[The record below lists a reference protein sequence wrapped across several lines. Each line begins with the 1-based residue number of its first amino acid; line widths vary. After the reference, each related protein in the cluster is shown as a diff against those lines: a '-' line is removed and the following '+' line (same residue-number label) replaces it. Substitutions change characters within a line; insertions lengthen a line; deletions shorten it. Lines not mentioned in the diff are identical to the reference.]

1 MKRQYRAE
9 LAPWIV
15 LLAVLTLAAPPLLA
29 QEATGD
35 TATETP
41 SPTVTTGDQP
51 VEQEIVEIRH
61 ADPSEIRRV
70 LLVFP
75 LHVPSHESLGLIT
88 LRGARADLDAA
99 VAVARRLDVP
109 RAQSPSDE
117 VVAHVLRGSR
127 AGGAGGEGGARGE
140 VTPGLTDVAE
150 QLRNVFGFRRVEL
163 LDTLVVRAADRAAGQ
178 VKGFL
183 SRDGSP
189 VGYRFGFNRL
199 DLLAQQAAE
208 GDRQVR
214 LNGLVFETDSA
225 GGDVRL
231 VTDLEVREGQKAVV
245 GKAASGREQSESLI
259 VVVEI
264 RVLD

>member
-1 MKRQYRAE
+1 MKRPYRAE
-9 LAPWIV
+9 FAPWIV
-15 LLAVLTLAAPPLLA
+15 LLAVLTLFAPPLLA
-29 QEATGD
+29 QEATEE
-35 TATETP
+35 TEIEEVGP
-41 SPTVTTGDQP
+41 AVGVAGQP

-61 ADPSEIRRV
+61 ADPSEIARV
-70 LLVFP
+70 LHVFP
-75 LHVPSHESLGLIT
+75 LQVRAHESLGLIT
-88 LRGARADLDAA
+88 LKGVRADLDAA
-99 VAVARRLDVP
+99 AAVARNLDVP
-109 RAQSPSDE
+109 RQKSPSVE

-127 AGGAGGEGGARGE
+127 AGDEGGE
-140 VTPGLTDVAE
+140 VTPALADVAE
-150 QLRNVFGFRRVEL
+150 QLRNVFGFRRVDL
-163 LDTLVVRAADRAAGQ
+163 LDSLVVRAADRAAGQ
-178 VKGFL
+178 VKGSL

-199 DLLAQQAAE
+199 DLLDHEGADGGRQA
-208 GDRQVR
+208 R

-245 GKAASGREQSESLI
+245 GKAASGREQNESLI

>member
-1 MKRQYRAE
+1 
-9 LAPWIV
+9 
-15 LLAVLTLAAPPLLA
+15 
-29 QEATGD
+29 
-35 TATETP
+35 
-41 SPTVTTGDQP
+41 
-51 VEQEIVEIRH
+51 
-61 ADPSEIRRV
+61 
-70 LLVFP
+70 
-75 LHVPSHESLGLIT
+75 
-88 LRGARADLDAA
+88 

-109 RAQSPSDE
+109 RAQSPSVE

-127 AGGAGGEGGARGE
+127 AGGAGAEGGE